1 MTNPA
6 SLSFPEMSNLMAK
19 MPTYSTYRSADEA
32 AEAERVFRHAMGF
45 MLKECGEHLL
55 GIAETRSQILSTE
68 MEQMID
74 SLIDRIS
81 LIFRRLDREGV
92 VSLVGNSAS
101 AIAELEA
108 LDTRLILM
116 IEEAMNLV
124 RNLETEVPAASWFK
138 TDADRLSIGLACFS
152 EMAEERN
159 YLLGLGWESE
169 FQWTGG
175 R

>member
-19 MPTYSTYRSADEA
+19 MPTYTTYCSESEA

-74 SLIDRIS
+74 GLI
-81 LIFRRLDREGV
+81 
-92 VSLVGNSAS
+92 
-101 AIAELEA
+101 EA
-108 LDTRLILM
+108 
-116 IEEAMNLV
+116 
-124 RNLETEVPAASWFK
+124 
-138 TDADRLSIGLACFS
+138 
-152 EMAEERN
+152 
-159 YLLGLGWESE
+159 
-169 FQWTGG
+169 
-175 R
+175 

>member
-6 SLSFPEMSNLMAK
+6 SLNFPEMSNLMAK
-19 MPTYSTYRSADEA
+19 MPTYSNYRSAAEA
-32 AEAERVFRHAMGF
+32 AQAERVFRHAMGF

-55 GIAETRSQILSTE
+55 GIAETKAQILSSE
-68 MEQMID
+68 MEQGID
-74 SLIDRIS
+74 DLIERIS
-81 LIFRRLDREGV
+81 LIFRRLDREGA
-92 VSLVGNSAS
+92 VSLVGDSA
-101 AIAELEA
+101 ATIAELES

-124 RNLETEVPAASWFK
+124 RNLETDVPAASWFQ
-138 TDADRLSIGLACFS
+138 TDADRLTIGLACFS
-152 EMAEERN
+152 EMTEERN

>member
-19 MPTYSTYRSADEA
+19 MPVYSQYRSAAEA
-32 AEAERVFRHAMGF
+32 ADAERVFRHALGF

-55 GIAETRSQILSTE
+55 GIAENKAQILNSD
-68 MEQMID
+68 MEQRID
-74 SLIDRIS
+74 DLIDRIS
-81 LIFRRLDREGV
+81 LIFRRLDREGEIC
-92 VSLVGNSAS
+92 LVGDSAGM
-101 AIAELEA
+101 IAELEA

-124 RNLETEVPAASWFK
+124 RNLETDVPAASWFQ
-138 TDADRLSIGLACFS
+138 TDADQLIIGLACFS

-159 YLLGLGWESE
+159 HLLGLGWESE

>member
-1 MTNPA
+1 MTRPA
-6 SLSFPEMSNLMAK
+6 SLSIPEMSHLMAN
-19 MPTYSTYRSADEA
+19 MPMYSHYRTAKEA
-32 AEAERVFRHAMGF
+32 ADAERVFRHAMGF

-55 GIAETRSQILSTE
+55 GVAETKSQLLSTE
-68 MEQMID
+68 MEQKID
-74 SLIDRIS
+74 DLVDRIS
-81 LIFRRLDREGV
+81 LIFRRLDREGEI
-92 VSLVGNSAS
+92 SLVGNSA
-101 AIAELEA
+101 AKIAELEE

-116 IEEAMNLV
+116 MEEALNLV
-124 RNLETEVPAASWFK
+124 RNLESDVPAASWFQ
-138 TDADRLSIGLACFS
+138 TDADRLTVGLACFS

>member
-6 SLSFPEMSNLMAK
+6 SLSFPEMSDLMAK
-19 MPTYSTYRSADEA
+19 MPTYSRYCSAAEA
-32 AEAERVFRHAMGF
+32 AEAERVFRQAMGF
-45 MLKECGEHLL
+45 LMKECGEHLL
-55 GIAETRSQILSTE
+55 GIAENKAQILSSE
-68 MEQMID
+68 MEQRID
-74 SLIDRIS
+74 DLIDRIS
-81 LIFRRLDREGV
+81 LIFRRLDREGT
-92 VSLVGNSAS
+92 VSLVGNSA
-101 AIAELEA
+101 ATIAELEA
-108 LDTRLILM
+108 LDIRLILM
-116 IEEAMNLV
+116 IEEAMSLV

-138 TDADRLSIGLACFS
+138 TDADKLTVDLACFS

>member
-1 MTNPA
+1 MTNHA

-19 MPTYSTYRSADEA
+19 MPTYSRYCSAVEA
-32 AEAERVFRHAMGF
+32 AEAERIFRQAMGLL
-45 MLKECGEHLL
+45 LKECGEHLL
-55 GIAETRSQILSTE
+55 GIAENKAQILSTE
-68 MEQMID
+68 MEQRID
-74 SLIDRIS
+74 ELIDRIS
-81 LIFRRLDREGV
+81 LIFRRLDREGT
-92 VSLVGNSAS
+92 VSLVGNSDAT
-101 AIAELEA
+101 IAELEA
-108 LDTRLILM
+108 LDIRLILM
-116 IEEAMNLV
+116 IEEAMSLV

-138 TDADRLSIGLACFS
+138 TDADLLTVDLACFS

>member
-6 SLSFPEMSNLMAK
+6 SVSFPEMSNLMSK
-19 MPTYSTYRSADEA
+19 MPTYSRYCSAEEA
-32 AEAERVFRHAMGF
+32 AAAEKIFRHALGF

-55 GIAETRSQILSTE
+55 GIAENRSQILSTE

-74 SLIDRIS
+74 GLVDRIS

-92 VSLVGNSAS
+92 VNLVGDSAA

-116 IEEAMNLV
+116 IEEAMNLA
-124 RNLETEVPAASWFK
+124 RNLESEVPAASWFQ

-152 EMAEERN
+152 EMTEERN

-169 FQWTGG
+169 FQWTEG

>member
-6 SLSFPEMSNLMAK
+6 SVSFPEMSNLMSK
-19 MPTYSTYRSADEA
+19 MPTYSSYCSEAQA
-32 AEAERVFRHAMGF
+32 AEAERIFRHAMGF

-55 GIAETRSQILSTE
+55 GIAENKSHFLNIE
-68 MEQMID
+68 MEQRID
-74 SLIDRIS
+74 DLIDRIS
-81 LIFRRLDREGV
+81 RIFRRLDREGTV
-92 VSLVGNSAS
+92 TLIGDSA
-101 AIAELEA
+101 ATIAELEA
-108 LDTRLILM
+108 LDIRLILL

-124 RNLETEVPAASWFK
+124 RNLETEVPAASWFQA
-138 TDADRLSIGLACFS
+138 DADRLTVDLACFS

-169 FQWTGG
+169 FQWTEG

>member
-6 SLSFPEMSNLMAK
+6 SLNFPEMSNLMAK
-19 MPTYSTYRSADEA
+19 MPTYSRYCSAAEA
-32 AEAERVFRHAMGF
+32 AEAERVFRQAMGF
-45 MLKECGEHLL
+45 LMKECGEHLL
-55 GIAETRSQILSTE
+55 GIAENKAQILSSE
-68 MEQMID
+68 MEHRID
-74 SLIDRIS
+74 DLIDRIS
-81 LIFRRLDREGV
+81 LIFRRLDREGT
-92 VSLVGNSAS
+92 VSLVGNSA
-101 AIAELEA
+101 ATIAELEA
-108 LDTRLILM
+108 LDIRLILM

-124 RNLETEVPAASWFK
+124 RNLGTEVPAASWFK
-138 TDADRLSIGLACFS
+138 TDADQLTIDLACFS

>member
-6 SLSFPEMSNLMAK
+6 SLNFPEMSNLMAK
-19 MPTYSTYRSADEA
+19 MPTYSQYRTPEEA
-32 AEAERVFRHAMGF
+32 AEAERVFRHALGF

-55 GIAETRSQILSTE
+55 GIAENKAQILSSE

-74 SLIDRIS
+74 ALVERIS
-81 LIFRRLDREGV
+81 QIFRRLDREGV
-92 VSLVGNSAS
+92 VSLVGDSAPM
-101 AIAELEA
+101 IAELEE

-124 RNLETEVPAASWFK
+124 RNLETDVPAASWFK
-138 TDADRLSIGLACFS
+138 TDADRLSFGLAVFS

>member
-19 MPTYSTYRSADEA
+19 MPSYSDYRTEADA
-32 AEAERVFRHAMGF
+32 AEAERHFRHALGY

-55 GIAETRSQILSTE
+55 AIAETKSQILNIE
-68 MEQMID
+68 MENRID
-74 SLIDRIS
+74 DLVGRIS

-92 VSLVGNSAS
+92 VSLVGGNAA
-101 AIAELEA
+101 AIAELEE

-116 IEEAMNLV
+116 IEEALNIV
-124 RNLETEVPAASWFK
+124 RNLEIDVPAESWFK
-138 TDADRLSIGLACFS
+138 NDADQLTIGLACFS

>member
-6 SLSFPEMSNLMAK
+6 SLSFPEMTDLMAK
-19 MPTYSTYRSADEA
+19 MPTYSQYRSAAEA
-32 AEAERVFRHAMGF
+32 AEAERVFRQAMGRL
-45 MLKECGEHLL
+45 LKECGEHLL
-55 GIAETRSQILSTE
+55 GIAENKAQILNSE
-68 MEQMID
+68 MEQRID
-74 SLIDRIS
+74 ELIDRIS

-92 VSLVGNSAS
+92 VSLVGDSA
-101 AIAELEA
+101 ATIAELEA

-124 RNLETEVPAASWFK
+124 RNLETDVPAASWFQ
-138 TDADRLSIGLACFS
+138 TDADRLTIGLACFS

-159 YLLGLGWESE
+159 FLLGLGWESE
-169 FQWTGG
+169 FQWMGG

>member
-19 MPTYSTYRSADEA
+19 MPTYSQYRSAEEA
-32 AEAERVFRHAMGF
+32 AAAERVFRHALGM

-55 GIAETRSQILSTE
+55 GIAENKAQILSSD

-74 SLIDRIS
+74 ALVDRIS

-92 VSLVGNSAS
+92 VSLVGNSA
-101 AIAELEA
+101 ATIAELEE

-124 RNLETEVPAASWFK
+124 RNLETDVPAASWFQ
-138 TDADRLSIGLACFS
+138 TDADRLSFDLAVFS
-152 EMAEERN
+152 EMTEERN

>member
-6 SLSFPEMSNLMAK
+6 SLNFPEMSNLMAK
-19 MPTYSTYRSADEA
+19 MPVYSHYRTAEEA
-32 AEAERVFRHAMGF
+32 AEAERVFRHDLGF

-55 GIAETRSQILSTE
+55 GIAENKAQILNSE

-74 SLIDRIS
+74 GLVDRIS
-81 LIFRRLDREGV
+81 LIFRRLDREGAV
-92 VSLVGNSAS
+92 CLVGDSA
-101 AIAELEA
+101 ATIAELEE

-124 RNLETEVPAASWFK
+124 RNLETDVPAASWFK
-138 TDADRLSIGLACFS
+138 TDADRLSFDLAVFS

-169 FQWTGG
+169 FKWTGDH
-175 R
+175 